1 MLDQSIQGD
10 IHLPDDV
17 IDALISAAREVG
29 ARETWLPASQ
39 GILVRIVPRAIRILH
54 AAALTLPEKKFERR
68 TIRQNTLRVLA
79 YARADIRLGALFE
92 LAVEAPEALRDLLGG
107 DVDQEYEPYRYN
119 MIVTLG
125 IFARH
130 GLVHGVTRPDRM
142 KRVSHAMNRA
152 RDMRKN
158 RLDGV
163 SEE

>member
-1 MLDQSIQGD
+1 MLDRSIRGD
-10 IHLPDDV
+10 VHLPDDV
-17 IDALISAAREVG
+17 IDALVSAAREVG
-29 ARETWLPASQ
+29 ARETWLPPGQ
-39 GILVRIVPRAIRILH
+39 GVLVRIVPRAIRILH

-107 DVDQEYEPYRYN
+107 DLDQEYEPYRYN

-130 GLVHGVTRPDRM
+130 GLVHGVTRPDRLE
-142 KRVSHAMNRA
+142 RVGRAMTRA

-158 RLDGV
+158 NIEGV
-163 SEE
+163 REE